1 MTDAIRIFTVDKLK
15 VEVYA
20 DSKSAGEAAALAVV
34 EAVHESMPSNGDLA
48 IVFAAAASQ
57 LHMLRALVSTRG
69 VQWDRMLGFHLDEYV
84 GIGPE
89 HPASFRHFLRE
100 NLTHHVMMK
109 EFYEM
114 DGSSSFPDQACVDY
128 AKKLQAAN
136 PVIGLLGIG
145 ENGHLAFND
154 PPEADFS
161 DPLVVKTVHLDDVCK
176 QQQVAEGWFATLDEV
191 PKLAMTLTVPA
202 VMRMPKLI
210 ASVPGVRKA
219 DIIRT
224 TLQAP
229 ISTACPATILRT
241 HPDATVY
248 LDKDSAAALGES
260 L

>member
-1 MTDAIRIFTVDKLK
+1 MTDAIRRFTVGMLK
-15 VEVYA
+15 IVVYP
-20 DSKSAGEAAALAVV
+20 DSNSAGEAAARAVV
-34 EAVHESMPSNGDLA
+34 EAMRALTPSNGDLA

-57 LHMLRALVSTRG
+57 LPMLRSLVSTSG
-69 VQWDRMLGFHLDEYV
+69 LQWGRVLGFHLDEYV

-100 NLTHHVMMK
+100 NLTQHVMMK

-114 DGSSSFPDQACVDY
+114 DGTSSFPDQVCVDY
-128 AKKLQAAN
+128 AEKLQAAN
-136 PVIGLLGIG
+136 PSIGLLGIG

-161 DPLVVKTVHLDDVCK
+161 DPLIVKTVHLDDVCK

-210 ASVPGVRKA
+210 ASVPGIRKA
-219 DIIRT
+219 NIMRT

-241 HPDATVY
+241 HRDATVY
-248 LDKDSAAALGES
+248 LDKDSASALSGV
-260 L
+260 